1 MIAFVCSANYCRSP
15 VAEKIFKS
23 INDDIEVVSFGLAPV
38 VKSSMDIRSQKF
50 LDSINIC
57 DNKHQPKKLLKNDFI
72 SCKIIF
78 ALDVFISQTIN
89 QTFPENSHKILL
101 INYFNKSLITPDPFN
116 MNNEDYLK
124 CMVNIEKN
132 CKLINKNINDIYK
145 K

>member
-1 MIAFVCSANYCRSP
+1 
-15 VAEKIFKS
+15 
-23 INDDIEVVSFGLAPV
+23 
-38 VKSSMDIRSQKF
+38 MDIRSQKF